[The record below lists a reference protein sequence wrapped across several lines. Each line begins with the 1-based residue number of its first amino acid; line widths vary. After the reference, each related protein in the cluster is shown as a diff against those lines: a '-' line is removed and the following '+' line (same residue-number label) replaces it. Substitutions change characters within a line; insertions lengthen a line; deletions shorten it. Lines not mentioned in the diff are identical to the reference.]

1 MPLKR
6 PKLFIYRLLYCTILS
21 GISLNSISQDTM
33 IVGMTKNSIHVE
45 CATLFYIGMYSV
57 NYERTIFQTTILKV
71 NANAGIGGW
80 YWTTISQSY
89 KGNYSFPFS
98 LNFLL
103 GSGNNYFET
112 DLGARYTAVRKGSA
126 INKPPFFPIINLGYR
141 YQRPDG
147 KRLIFRSFIG
157 MTGIGIG
164 IGKAF

>member
-1 MPLKR
+1 MPFIRLKF
-6 PKLFIYRLLYCTILS
+6 FIYRLIFCTILS
-21 GISLNSISQDTM
+21 GISLNSISQDTISVRM
-33 IVGMTKNSIHVE
+33 AKNSIHAE
-45 CATLFYIGMYSV
+45 GATLFYVGMYSV

-89 KGNYSFPFS
+89 KGNYSFPVSF
-98 LNFLL
+98 NFLL

-126 INKPPFFPIINLGYR
+126 NSKPPFFPIINLGYR

-147 KRLIFRSFIG
+147 AGLIFRSFIG
-157 MTGIGIG
+157 LTGIGIG
-164 IGKAF
+164 LGKAF